1 MNLYIFGH
9 CTKSR
14 NFGEQPHTFQA
25 GPKVLIGVGNE
36 FVILRFSKKKLLQA
50 EKFTITN
57 VGHTDKFGH
66 TDIWPLY
73 KGPRLLMG
81 SRAWRGYLG
90 NFL

>member
-9 CTKSR
+9 CAKSR

-25 GPKVLIGVGNE
+25 GPKVLIGGGNE

-73 KGPRLLMG
+73 KGPRLL
-81 SRAWRGYLG
+81 
-90 NFL
+90 